1 MVTSRTRFRWALTP
15 FDDQPVHGCPE
26 VPSWTPPARTHA
38 VPLGVL
44 VASFALPDVVTP
56 CVLGGA
62 AIGEPFHEL
71 RTVLFVTEVETAFG
85 DDGVVITGAAP
96 RNSTSI
102 DAAAVA
108 GDTARAAP
116 PSWGVSPW
124 AQSSGGLRAGR
135 PSPLELV

>member
-1 MVTSRTRFRWALTP
+1 M
-15 FDDQPVHGCPE
+15 
-26 VPSWTPPARTHA
+26 
-38 VPLGVL
+38 
-44 VASFALPDVVTP
+44 ASFALPDVVTP

-124 AQSSGGLRAGR
+124 SQSSGGLRAGR
-135 PSPLELV
+135 PSPPNLSDVDERIPRGGHARDRRLGPADGSLG